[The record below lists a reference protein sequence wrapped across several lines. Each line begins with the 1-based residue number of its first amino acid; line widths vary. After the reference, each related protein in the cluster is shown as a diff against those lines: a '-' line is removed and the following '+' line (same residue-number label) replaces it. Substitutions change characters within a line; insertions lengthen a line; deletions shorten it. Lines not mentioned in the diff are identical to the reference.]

1 MIKSRKSKLS
11 ESLKNRRSTKNE
23 KFKPTDNLSP
33 SEVAAVVS
41 DWTRR
46 SFADSWK
53 TELANGEDFQG
64 EIKDTLAPMQIWV
77 DKKERFIQ
85 ICYLSLDKADID
97 ELVQIGLDSRLEA
110 DEAFI
115 EDVCTAMR
123 ESFDIDHAVNYKE
136 LSMPVTQI
144 ELEEALDECESKA
157 LASYNRLESAF
168 YNAVEGKLE
177 SRRTESKKNSRR
189 VCESAISEMD
199 GDVRQWAVDHIIDR
213 LDEMEGMEVELSD
226 LAHELVDRENRDGGV
241 FYNNHQAWEWVS
253 NHRYDAG
260 DVLAM
265 MCEEWGTCSPNPLI
279 DPDAF
284 CVVFLEE
291 AIADVLDDS
300 ATVQEGGRVELT
312 REVIDAIVEEI
323 KE

>member
-46 SFADSWK
+46 SFTDSWK
-53 TELANGEDFQG
+53 TELADGEDFQG

-123 ESFDIDHAVNYKE
+123 ESFDNDHAVNYKE

-168 YNAVEGKLE
+168 YNAVEGVMESKRNSKRKPLKEASVQSFTDWEYPVLKDVMSTFKDDIQWALSRALYSMKSNLPRLE
-177 SRRTESKKNSRR
+177 SDNESEVLRALADILDKADDMNKVKKALKRTSLGQR
-189 VCESAISEMD
+189 M
-199 GDVRQWAVDHIIDR
+199 W
-213 LDEMEGMEVELSD
+213 
-226 LAHELVDRENRDGGV
+226 
-241 FYNNHQAWEWVS
+241 
-253 NHRYDAG
+253 
-260 DVLAM
+260 
-265 MCEEWGTCSPNPLI
+265 
-279 DPDAF
+279 
-284 CVVFLEE
+284 
-291 AIADVLDDS
+291 
-300 ATVQEGGRVELT
+300 
-312 REVIDAIVEEI
+312 
-323 KE
+323 